1 MLLKLDLHVHTSH
14 SQDALTDPQ
23 AVAEIAKSRGLDGVA
38 VTEHDLLMPLESD
51 NILIIPG
58 IEVSSKEGHVLG
70 LGGTTPVPKGLEAKR
85 TIELLH
91 EHGFLVVIP
100 HPYDRSSPWVDPL
113 RLGSSIDAIET
124 INSSM
129 IPFGSCKKKAEN
141 AARTLGLP
149 MVAGSDSHIPST
161 IGDAYT
167 LVETVAPTVESV
179 LESIRSGK
187 TTPCG
192 SSMSLGNRIR
202 TLRTT
207 LAKSLSIL

>member
-1 MLLKLDLHVHTSH
+1 MLLKLDLHVHTSR
-14 SQDALTDPQ
+14 SQDASTDPQ
-23 AVAEIAKSRGLDGVA
+23 AVAEIVRSRGLDGVA
-38 VTEHDLLMPLESD
+38 VTEHDLFMPLESD
-51 NILIIPG
+51 RILVIPG
-58 IEVSSKEGHVLG
+58 IEVSSKEGHILG
-70 LGGTTPVPKGLEAKR
+70 LGGTMPVPRGLDVKR

-100 HPYDRSSPWVDPL
+100 HPYDRSSPGLDPL
-113 RLGSSIDAIET
+113 RLGSNMDAIET

-129 IPFGSCKKKAEN
+129 IPFYSCKKKAEN

-167 LVETVAPTVESV
+167 LVDVVSPTVEGV

-192 SSMSLGNRIR
+192 SPTNLRNRVR
-202 TLRTT
+202 TLRAT
-207 LAKSLSIL
+207 LAKSLST